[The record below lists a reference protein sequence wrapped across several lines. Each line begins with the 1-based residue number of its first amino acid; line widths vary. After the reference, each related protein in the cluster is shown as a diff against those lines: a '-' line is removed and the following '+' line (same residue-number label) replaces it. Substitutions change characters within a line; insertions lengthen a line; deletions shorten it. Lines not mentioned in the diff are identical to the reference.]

1 MRFVDLFLLIFFF
14 FLRHHALEFTPSPHP
29 LPACRL
35 KESRSA
41 PPPPPTSR
49 RAGGAPAWDRLP
61 APVREELVRQDFQ
74 IWTGRVQFGPH
85 TSAPHDTAECIKL
98 FLVGCDWGFFVLFFF
113 LCRRRWQ
120 YAKKCKFIWFEIS
133 SPRIPP
139 PDAEYVSSCLQALFL
154 ATTSV
159 WHPGGGARSGGSQW
173 AAYLERMWS

>member
-1 MRFVDLFLLIFFF
+1 MAQSITACSSRLGKLFCNLDKLSAISITSHTSCFYRHRCAWLNFFFFFFF

-74 IWTGRVQFGPH
+74 IWTGRVRFGPH
-85 TSAPHDTAECIKL
+85 SSAPHDPTPLIGTVTCIKH
-98 FLVGCDWGFFVLFFF
+98 FLVGCDYIYLFMPKNVAI
-113 LCRRRWQ
+113 R
-120 YAKKCKFIWFEIS
+120 
-133 SPRIPP
+133 
-139 PDAEYVSSCLQALFL
+139 
-154 ATTSV
+154 
-159 WHPGGGARSGGSQW
+159 
-173 AAYLERMWS
+173 

>member
-1 MRFVDLFLLIFFF
+1 MKWEKENSSINTACSSADWENYFAILINYQPSRSHVLLFQTFMCMVVFFLFF

-61 APVREELVRQDFQ
+61 APVREELVHQDFQ

-85 TSAPHDTAECIKL
+85 TSAPHDTAPQIGTVK
-98 FLVGCDWGFFVLFFF
+98 FY
-113 LCRRRWQ
+113 CR
-120 YAKKCKFIWFEIS
+120 
-133 SPRIPP
+133 
-139 PDAEYVSSCLQALFL
+139 V
-154 ATTSV
+154 
-159 WHPGGGARSGGSQW
+159 H
-173 AAYLERMWS
+173 